1 MATGHYKLATLIEDS
16 DSDKESIDDG
26 SEHADSEEA

>member
-16 DSDKESIDDG
+16 DSDKESNDAG
-26 SEHADSEEA
+26 SEHADSEED